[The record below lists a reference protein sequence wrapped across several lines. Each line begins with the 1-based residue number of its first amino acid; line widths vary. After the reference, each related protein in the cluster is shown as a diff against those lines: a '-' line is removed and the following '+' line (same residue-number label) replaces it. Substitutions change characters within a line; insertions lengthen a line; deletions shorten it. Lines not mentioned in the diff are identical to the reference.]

1 MLRYAHTSSAPP
13 EIAWDL
19 LSRPALWP
27 EWAPHLRG
35 AWGLGSPE
43 VTPGRT
49 GAARLL
55 GVVPVP
61 AKIVAKVPGR
71 SWEWQVGPV
80 RMDHR
85 VEPEGDGCRVVVE
98 MRAPAP
104 VEAALAVTYGPVVDL
119 LVRNCARVA
128 ERRFGG
134 ARQR

>member
-1 MLRYAHTSSAPP
+1 MLRYAHSSSAPP
-13 EIAWDL
+13 AAAWSL
-19 LSRPALWP
+19 LARPDRWP

-43 VTPGRT
+43 VVTGRT

-61 AKIVAKVPGR
+61 ARIVAKQPGR

-85 VEPEGDGCRVVVE
+85 VEPDGDGCRVVVE
-98 MRAPAP
+98 MRAAAP
-104 VEAALAVTYGPVVDL
+104 VEAALALTYGPLVDL
-119 LVRNCARVA
+119 LVRNCARAA
-128 ERRFGG
+128 ERHAGRT
-134 ARQR
+134 AR